1 MDQRI
6 SSVVLRSIDRP
17 DIGSVSFALYN
28 DAPFILE
35 RMDGWAGISSIN
47 TAVEPYQLR
56 NGSNVSNP
64 NQIGGKLVSFLVHI
78 TGPNESETIK
88 TINLLN
94 GILQASMELLVVDN
108 LVQYTLPRM
117 NLVAGSYNLN
127 RKSPTLYDLEFVA
140 ASESAYRIRSEVSQ
154 KLISAAG
161 GILSGGIIYP
171 LFASYDDEVSYPN
184 YTTPYVTITE
194 IQQQKII
201 ITGNGDIYPYF
212 YIKGTFY
219 SATITL
225 TDGQGVDHSIT
236 LSATGSVGANSY
248 HEWELDME
256 SLEVSWTTP
265 NNSGS
270 PNFTDAPIVTAAD
283 WFKLAVGQNIMKIA
297 FNTGGTGSII
307 ASWQE
312 REL

>member
-17 DIGSVSFALYN
+17 DIGSVSFALYT
-28 DAPFILE
+28 DGPFIME

-47 TAVEPYQLR
+47 TAVQPYQLR

-78 TGPNESETIK
+78 TGPNESETLK

-94 GILQASMELLVVDN
+94 GILQASMELVVIDN
-108 LVQYTLPRM
+108 FVEYILPRC
-117 NLVAGSYNLN
+117 NLVAGSYNPT
-127 RKSPTLYDLEFVA
+127 RKSPTLYSLEFVI

-171 LFASYDDEVSYPN
+171 LFASYDDEVSYPD

-194 IQQQKII
+194 VQQQKIVV
-201 ITGNGDIYPYF
+201 TGNGDIYPYF

-225 TDGQGVDHSIT
+225 TDSAGADHSIT
-236 LSATGSVGANSY
+236 LKALGAVGANNY
-248 HEWELDME
+248 HEWELDTE
-256 SLEVSWTTP
+256 SLETFWTTP
-265 NNSGS
+265 NTYGA
-270 PNFTDAPIVTAAD
+270 PNWNDTPVIDAAD